1 MTPERTAIIARL
13 EAATG
18 PDRELDTDIWLMV
31 EPEATRK
38 ISHYV
43 HIASGT
49 PQTLDETRRG
59 DGRLITVPNFTGS
72 LDAAMTLV
80 PEGYWWGLH
89 MLGSKDGG
97 FSAAVLPEDTHM
109 EWHRGATAHLAL
121 CIAALE
127 ARWSNERNAT

>member
-1 MTPERTAIIARL
+1 MTPAQSAIIARL

-18 PDRELDTDIWLMV
+18 PDRELIRDIAFAIGWRVCWGKWYSPATAAEARKSKKALPAYPASL
-31 EPEATRK
+31 EPPDF
-38 ISHYV
+38 I
-43 HIASGT
+43 
-49 PQTLDETRRG
+49 
-59 DGRLITVPNFTGS
+59 GS
-72 LDAAMTLV
+72 LDAAMMLV